1 MNVFKQRFCQLVL
14 HEELNVSP
22 SDVYVASF
30 FSIYFWLYV
39 NLRFIEKYVI
49 VFVFVCFS
57 LMSLDFLL
65 ALLFYF
71 A

>member
-39 NLRFIEKYVI
+39 NLGWLIFR
-49 VFVFVCFS
+49 VCKFS
-57 LMSLDFLL
+57 GVLQGR
-65 ALLFYF
+65 
-71 A
+71 